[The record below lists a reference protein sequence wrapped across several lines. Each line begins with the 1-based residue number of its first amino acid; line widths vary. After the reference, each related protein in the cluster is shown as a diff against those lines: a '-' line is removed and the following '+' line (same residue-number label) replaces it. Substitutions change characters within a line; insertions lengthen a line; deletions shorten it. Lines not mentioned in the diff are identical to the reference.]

1 MTIAAVRDEHQ
12 APSLLGRDPRRFWNL
27 TWTLAVTDFKLRFYG
42 SVLGYVW
49 TLARPFLFFGVIY
62 FVFTEIVGLD
72 KNVPNYGVYI
82 LFALVLFQ
90 FFGEVTGNCLG
101 SLVARESML
110 RKMRFPRLVIPLSVV
125 LTALFNLGMTL
136 IAVFIFAIASG
147 VGPTWG
153 WLELPVIIVLLTL
166 FATGCGLVL
175 SALFVRY
182 RDVQPIWDVTS
193 QVLFYASP
201 ILYVATMV
209 PESYQRAYLAN
220 PISALL
226 TEMRHA
232 VVDPTARPV
241 WDAIGGAERLLVPG
255 GIVVA
260 VFVLGLWVFTRE
272 APRIAENL

>member
-1 MTIAAVRDEHQ
+1 VSVTTAHHQ
-12 APSLLGRDPRRFWNL
+12 RPSLLGSDVSRFWNL
-27 TWTLAVTDFKLRFYG
+27 VFTLAVTDFKLKYYG

-147 VGPTWG
+147 VTPTWG
-153 WLELPVIIVLLTL
+153 WLELPVIIVLLTI

-226 TEMRHA
+226 TQMRHA

>member
-1 MTIAAVRDEHQ
+1 VSTAAIEQHQ
-12 APSLLGRDPRRFWNL
+12 RPSLLGTDARRFWNL

-49 TLARPFLFFGVIY
+49 TLARPFMFFGVIY

-90 FFGEVTGNCLG
+90 FFAEATGNCVNA
-101 SLVARESML
+101 LVVRENLL
-110 RKMRFPRLVIPLSVV
+110 RKMRFPRLVIPLAVV

-136 IAVFIFAIASG
+136 IAVFIFAFATG
-147 VGPTWG
+147 LYPTWT
-153 WLELPVIIVLLTL
+153 WLELPVIIAMLTF
-166 FATGCGLVL
+166 FATGVGLLL

-182 RDVQPIWDVTS
+182 RDVQPIWDVTT
-193 QVLFYASP
+193 QMLFYASP

-220 PISALL
+220 PVASLL
-226 TEMRHA
+226 TEMRA
-232 VVDPTARPV
+232 AIVDPGARHV
-241 WDAIGGAERLLVPG
+241 WDAIGGAERLLVPA
-255 GIVVA
+255 GIVLI
-260 VFVLGLWVFTRE
+260 VFALGLWVFRRE